1 MAEQLPGDSFAGTRR
16 YVPQLGEPDR
26 VGHRTVRL
34 FRSLED
40 GACHC
45 AFQMGGAVM
54 VNDQRAGF
62 AR

>member
-1 MAEQLPGDSFAGTRR
+1 MTEQLPGDPFAGTNR

-34 FRSLED
+34 LRCLED
-40 GACHC
+40 GARHC
-45 AFQMGGAVM
+45 VFQMEGAVM
-54 VNDQRAGF
+54 VNDQRVGA

>member
-16 YVPQLGEPDR
+16 YVPQLGEADR
-26 VGHRTVRL
+26 VGHPIVLL
-34 FRSLED
+34 FPSLED

-45 AFQMGGAVM
+45 IFQMGGAVM
-54 VNDQRAGF
+54 VNDQRAEF